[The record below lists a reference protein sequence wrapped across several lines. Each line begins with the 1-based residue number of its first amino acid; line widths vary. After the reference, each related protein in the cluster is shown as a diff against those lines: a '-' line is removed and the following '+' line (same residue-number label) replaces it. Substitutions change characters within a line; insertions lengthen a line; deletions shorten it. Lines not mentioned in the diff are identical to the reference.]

1 MQKIP
6 LLVIFAP
13 TASGKTA
20 LVEKLFSDYSDS
32 VLAGKAEIISADS
45 MQFYRHLDIGTA
57 KPNPQF
63 LQHLPHHLIDIVDYT
78 EQFGAGS
85 FLPLAD
91 RASQEIFS
99 RHRLPV
105 LCGGTAFYIKNFLYG
120 LPQTPE
126 CDLSLRTKIQERIKK
141 EGAKK
146 LHEELS
152 ALDPESAEKIHVN
165 DEYRIQRAL
174 EIILSTGKKRT
185 ELKAEEK
192 LREKYDFFIIQLL
205 RPKEELYKRINA
217 RVEEM
222 FLSGLEKEFNE
233 LEKNGAKPQM
243 PGMQAIGYREFFQAR
258 DKKYLHDLQL
268 DDENLSYSE
277 KVCELI
283 KRDTR
288 HYAKKQL
295 TFFSRLAGVNKFDAE
310 DFSGIERAVLE
321 WLNNCSNLQ
330 LL

>member
-20 LVEKLFSDYSDS
+20 LVEKLFSDKSS
-32 VLAGKAEIISADS
+32 GPFAGKAEIINADS
-45 MQFYRHLDIGTA
+45 MQVYRNLDIGTA
-57 KPNPQF
+57 KPDSDF
-63 LQHLPHHLIDIVDYT
+63 LKHLPHHLIDIIDYS
-78 EQFGAGS
+78 EQFGTGR

-91 RASQEIFS
+91 KAAQEIFS
-99 RHRLPV
+99 KKKLPV

-126 CDLSLRTKIQERIKK
+126 CDLSLRTKIQERIKT
-141 EGAKK
+141 EGTKI

-152 ALDPESAEKIHVN
+152 KLDPESAEKIHVN

-205 RPKEELYKRINA
+205 RPKEELYKRIDL
-217 RVEEM
+217 RVEQM
-222 FLSGLEKEFNE
+222 FLDGLESEFNE
-233 LEKNGAKPQM
+233 LERNGAAELM
-243 PGMQAIGYREFFQAR
+243 PGMQAIGYKEFFQAR
-258 DKKYLHDLQL
+258 NKKYLADLQL
-268 DDENLSYSE
+268 DSEKLSYSE

-295 TFFSRLAGVNKFDAE
+295 TFFARISGVHKFQAD
-310 DFSGIERAVLE
+310 DFSAIQSAILS
-321 WLNNCSNLQ
+321 WLQNRI
-330 LL
+330 

>member
-6 LLVIFAP
+6 VLVIFAP

-20 LVEKLFSDYSDS
+20 LVEKLFSDYAESP
-32 VLAGKAEIISADS
+32 LAGKAEIINADS
-45 MQFYRHLDIGTA
+45 MQVYRHLDIGTA

-63 LQHLPHHLIDIVDYT
+63 LQHLPHHLIDLVDYT
-78 EQFGAGS
+78 EQFGAGA

-91 RASQEIFS
+91 KAAREIFS
-99 RHRLPV
+99 KNKLPV

-126 CDLSLRTKIQERIKK
+126 ADSALREKIHARIKT

-146 LHEELS
+146 LHAEL
-152 ALDPESAEKIHVN
+152 AQLDPESAQKIHVN

-174 EIILSTGKKRT
+174 EIVLSTGKRRGELRNT
-185 ELKAEEK
+185 ET
-192 LREKYDFFIIQLL
+192 LRDCYDFFVLEL
-205 RPKEELYKRINA
+205 VRTKENLYQRINA
-217 RVEEM
+217 RVEQM
-222 FLSGLEKEFNE
+222 FLSGLENEFLE
-233 LEKNGAKPQM
+233 LEKSGAAQNM

-258 DKKYLHDLQL
+258 DKKYLADLQL
-268 DDENLSYSE
+268 DDEKLSYAQ

-295 TFFSRLAGVNKFDAE
+295 TFFSRIPDVHKFDAE
-310 DFSGIERAVLE
+310 DFSGIQAAVTQ
-321 WLNNCSNLQ
+321 WLN
-330 LL
+330 